1 MFAKK
6 VISLHAKNCV
16 YIGLHCCDKS
26 ICQLLL
32 ISKRVF
38 ATMCLVVVS
47 SVLSHAMKPMYHCEL
62 GLQGGCGYYVGDA
75 SKIIFNNAREAY
87 GLYFR
92 YRFDQRWALK
102 VNAGG
107 QRIVGYQPDALG
119 IVNKDKKL
127 WTNQL
132 VSADVLGEF
141 NFFRFGPVQYD
152 DRVKPITPY
161 IALGLGCVLHN
172 DFKKLTPYMSFALG
186 MKWQV
191 ASRCMLTLAWQNNL
205 CFGDNLENEPLYDNI
220 HGLNGTN
227 ILNNDLIGGVMLG
240 ISVMFAP
247 DKKVCRLCQL

>member
-47 SVLSHAMKPMYHCEL
+47 SVLSHAMEPMYHCEL

-141 NFFRFGPVQYD
+141 NFFRFGPVQ
-152 DRVKPITPY
+152 
-161 IALGLGCVLHN
+161 
-172 DFKKLTPYMSFALG
+172 
-186 MKWQV
+186 
-191 ASRCMLTLAWQNNL
+191 
-205 CFGDNLENEPLYDNI
+205 
-220 HGLNGTN
+220 
-227 ILNNDLIGGVMLG
+227 
-240 ISVMFAP
+240 
-247 DKKVCRLCQL
+247 